1 MHLDEIFFKIMIY
14 LLAAVISVPIAK
26 KVGLGSVLGYLIAG
40 IIIGPFVL
48 ELVGDDGEGVMH
60 FAEFGVVIMLFIV
73 GLELH
78 PSMLWRMK
86 RLVLG
91 LGGMQI
97 GITALI
103 FALIT
108 AFFWLNT
115 AQAITTGLILALSS
129 TAIVLQTLS
138 EKGLLQSRG
147 GRHSF
152 SVLLMQDISVVP
164 IFAIVA
170 LLANQVVVDSGDS
183 SELDAVTSSGWMQL
197 LIIIGAVGA
206 IIIGGRYVAHYIFKF
221 IAETRLRELFTATAL
236 LLVIGIA
243 GFMDVVGLSPA
254 LGTFLAGVV
263 LANSEYRYELE
274 DNLEP
279 FKGLLLG
286 VFFISV
292 GASINF
298 DLLFSH
304 WQLIIVILSIVVTVK
319 LLVLFALG
327 KLFKLSASHNML
339 FTFSLAQAGEFG
351 FVLISFATQNAIY
364 DAFTSGV
371 LLIVVA
377 LSMLITPLLFIVN
390 EHLIQPRLLKSESR
404 DNDAVE
410 DNGHPVIIAGFG
422 RLGQVLGRFLN
433 VNRINSTIIDNNPH
447 NIEYLKK
454 FGYKVYYGDITRKD
468 MLEAAGAAHAKV
480 LVIAMSE
487 RLQID
492 KLVEL
497 AQKHYPN
504 LQLIVRAVDVA
515 HDLALQNSGVKA
527 HRQATFDSAIQ
538 LGSDALTA
546 LGVSKHQSYRSALT
560 FKHLDKRFMKNLQ
573 QRYSKDDP
581 HFVLETKQFSE
592 HLENI
597 LLLQQ
602 KHPYQELDCAWDT
615 NSLIDEAKE
624 SKKKDEMPMKQGEE

>member
-1 MHLDEIFFKIMIY
+1 MHLDGIFFKIMIY

-26 KVGLGSVLGYLIAG
+26 KLGLGSVLGYLIAG
-40 IIIGPFVL
+40 IVIGPFAL
-48 ELVGDDGEGVMH
+48 ELVGSEGEGVMH
-60 FAEFGVVIMLFIV
+60 IAEFGVVIMLFIV

-86 RLVLG
+86 RLIFG

-97 GITALI
+97 GFTALI
-103 FALIT
+103 FSGLT

-115 AQAITTGLILALSS
+115 ARAITTGLILALSS
-129 TAIVLQTLS
+129 TAIVLQTLT
-138 EKGLLQSRG
+138 EKGMLKTRG

-164 IFAIVA
+164 IFAILA
-170 LLANQVVVDSGDS
+170 LLANQIAAKSTNVAEGATASNGWLQLFIIVV
-183 SELDAVTSSGWMQL
+183 AV
-197 LIIIGAVGA
+197 AV
-206 IIIGGRYVAHYIFKF
+206 IIIGGRYLAHYVFKL
-221 IAETRLRELFTATAL
+221 IAETGLRELFTATAL

-243 GFMDVVGLSPA
+243 IFMDVVGLSPA

-298 DLLFSH
+298 DLLFNN
-304 WQLIIVILSIVVTVK
+304 WQLILLILVIVVGVK
-319 LLVLFALG
+319 LIVLYVLG
-327 KLFKLSASHNML
+327 KLFKLEKSHNML

-351 FVLISFATQNAIY
+351 FVLITFAAQNSIY
-364 DAFTSGV
+364 DDFTAGI

-377 LSMLITPLLFIVN
+377 LSMLITPVLFIIN
-390 EHLIQPRLLKSESR
+390 EHIIQPRLNDASKL
-404 DNDAVE
+404 DNDDFE
-410 DNGHPVIIAGFG
+410 ENGHPVIIAGFG
-422 RLGQVLGRFLN
+422 RFGQVLGRFLN
-433 VNRINSTIIDNNPH
+433 ANGVKLTIIDNNPH
-447 NIEYLKK
+447 NVQYLKK

-468 MLEAAGAAHAKV
+468 MLDAAGASEAKA
-480 LVIAMSE
+480 LVVAMGE
-487 RLQID
+487 QHNVD
-492 KLVEL
+492 KLVDL
-497 AQKHYPN
+497 TQKHYPH
-504 LQLIVRAVDVA
+504 LKLIVRAEDVA
-515 HDLALQNSGVKA
+515 HELALQAKGVDA
-527 HRQATFDSAIQ
+527 QRQAIFDSAINM
-538 LGSDALTA
+538 
-546 LGVSKHQSYRSALT
+546 GVSTLSLLGFNKHQSHRAALT

-581 HFVLETKQFSE
+581 HFLMETKKFSE

-597 LLLQQ
+597 LLMQQ
-602 KHPYQELDCAWDT
+602 KHPYQDMDCAWDT
-615 NSLIDEAKE
+615 HSLIEEAREIDDEKE
-624 SKKKDEMPMKQGEE
+624 L

>member
-26 KVGLGSVLGYLIAG
+26 KIGLGSVLGYLIAG
-40 IIIGPFVL
+40 IVIGPFAL
-48 ELVGDDGEGVMH
+48 ELVGSEGEGVMH
-60 FAEFGVVIMLFIV
+60 IAEFGVVIMLFIV

-86 RLVLG
+86 RLIFG

-97 GITALI
+97 GFTALI
-103 FALIT
+103 FSGIT

-129 TAIVLQTLS
+129 TAIVLQMLT
-138 EKGLLQSRG
+138 EKGMLKTRG

-164 IFAIVA
+164 IFAILA
-170 LLANQVVVDSGDS
+170 LLATQVVTDTTVADEGAFR
-183 SELDAVTSSGWMQL
+183 EGWQQL
-197 LIIIGAVGA
+197 LIIVAAVGV
-206 IIIGGRYVAHYIFKF
+206 IVVGGRYLAHYIFKL
-221 IAETRLRELFTATAL
+221 IAETGLRELFTATAL

-243 GFMDVVGLSPA
+243 VFMDVVGLSPA

-298 DLLFSH
+298 DLLFNN
-304 WQLIIVILSIVVTVK
+304 WQMILLILAIVVGVK
-319 LLVLFALG
+319 LVVLYALG
-327 KLFKLSASHNML
+327 KLFKLEKSHNML

-351 FVLISFATQNAIY
+351 FVLITFASQNGIY
-364 DAFTSGV
+364 DEFTSGI

-377 LSMLITPLLFIVN
+377 LSMLITPVLFIIN
-390 EHLIQPRLLKSESR
+390 EHVIQPRLNETTQL
-404 DNDAVE
+404 DNDDFE

-422 RLGQVLGRFLN
+422 RFGQVLGRFLN
-433 VNRINSTIIDNNPH
+433 ANGIKLTIIDNNPH
-447 NIEYLKK
+447 NVQYLKK
-454 FGYKVYYGDITRKD
+454 FGYKLYYGDITRKD
-468 MLEAAGAAHAKV
+468 MLDAAGAAEARA

-487 RLQID
+487 RHQID

-497 AQKHYPN
+497 SQKHYPH
-504 LQLIVRAVDVA
+504 LKLIVRAEDVA
-515 HDLALQNSGVKA
+515 HELALQ
-527 HRQATFDSAIQ
+527 
-538 LGSDALTA
+538 
-546 LGVSKHQSYRSALT
+546 
-560 FKHLDKRFMKNLQ
+560 
-573 QRYSKDDP
+573 
-581 HFVLETKQFSE
+581 
-592 HLENI
+592 
-597 LLLQQ
+597 
-602 KHPYQELDCAWDT
+602 
-615 NSLIDEAKE
+615 
-624 SKKKDEMPMKQGEE
+624 

>member
-1 MHLDEIFFKIMIY
+1 MIY

-26 KVGLGSVLGYLIAG
+26 KIGLGSVLGYLIAG
-40 IIIGPFVL
+40 IVIGPFAL
-48 ELVGDDGEGVMH
+48 ELVGSEGEGVMH
-60 FAEFGVVIMLFIV
+60 IAEFGVVIMLFIV

-86 RLVLG
+86 RLIFG

-97 GITALI
+97 GFTALI
-103 FALIT
+103 FAGIT

-129 TAIVLQTLS
+129 TAIVLQTLT
-138 EKGLLQSRG
+138 EKGMLKTRG

-164 IFAIVA
+164 IFAILA
-170 LLANQVVVDSGDS
+170 LLANLIVTDTTVVDEGAF
-183 SELDAVTSSGWMQL
+183 SEGWQQL
-197 LIIIGAVGA
+197 LIIIAAVA
-206 IIIGGRYVAHYIFKF
+206 VIVVGGRYLAQYIFKL
-221 IAETRLRELFTATAL
+221 IAETGLRELFTATAL

-243 GFMDVVGLSPA
+243 VFMDLVGLSPA

-298 DLLFSH
+298 DLLFTN
-304 WQLIIVILSIVVTVK
+304 WQMILLILSIVVGVK
-319 LLVLFALG
+319 LIVLYALG
-327 KLFKLSASHNML
+327 KLFKLEKSHNML

-351 FVLISFATQNAIY
+351 FVLITFASQNAIY
-364 DAFTSGV
+364 DEFTAGI

-377 LSMLITPLLFIVN
+377 LSMLITPVLFIIN
-390 EHLIQPRLLKSESR
+390 EHVIQPRLNETAQL
-404 DNDAVE
+404 DDDDFE

-433 VNRINSTIIDNNPH
+433 ANGIKLTIIDNNPH
-447 NIEYLKK
+447 NVQYLKK
-454 FGYKVYYGDITRKD
+454 FGYKLYYGDMTRKD
-468 MLEAAGAAHAKV
+468 MLDAAGAADAKA

-487 RLQID
+487 RHQID

-497 AQKHYPN
+497 AQKHYPH
-504 LQLIVRAVDVA
+504 LKLIVRAEDVA
-515 HDLALQNSGVKA
+515 HELALQNLGVEG
-527 HRQATFDSAIQ
+527 HRQSIFDSAIE
-538 LGSDALTA
+538 
-546 LGVSKHQSYRSALT
+546 LGVNAMSSLGFNKHQSYRAALT

-581 HFVLETKQFSE
+581 HFVMETKKFSE

-597 LLLQQ
+597 LLMQQ
-602 KHPYQELDCAWDT
+602 KHPYQQMDCAWDT
-615 NSLIDEAKE
+615 HSLIEEARE
-624 SKKKDEMPMKQGEE
+624 SDDPSEEK

>member
-1 MHLDEIFFKIMIY
+1 MHLDEVFFKIVIY

-26 KVGLGSVLGYLIAG
+26 KLGLGSVLGYLIAG
-40 IIIGPFVL
+40 IVIGPFVL

-60 FAEFGVVIMLFIV
+60 IAEFGVVIMLFIV

-86 RLVLG
+86 RLIFG
-91 LGGMQI
+91 LGGLQI

-103 FALIT
+103 FSLIT

-115 AQAITTGLILALSS
+115 AQSITTGLILALSS

-138 EKGLLQSRG
+138 EKGMLQTRG

-152 SVLLMQDISVVP
+152 AVLLMQDISVVP

-170 LLANQVVVDSGDS
+170 LLANQVIVNPVEAGVVD
-183 SELDAVTSSGWMQL
+183 EVAQSGWIQL
-197 LIIIGAVGA
+197 LLIIGAVS
-206 IIIGGRYVAHYIFKF
+206 IIIVGGRYLAHYVFKL
-221 IAETRLRELFTATAL
+221 IAETGLRELFTATAL

-243 GFMDVVGLSPA
+243 VFMDAVGLSPA

-298 DLLFSH
+298 NLLFNN
-304 WQLIIVILSIVVTVK
+304 WQLIMVILSIVVGVK
-319 LLVLFALG
+319 LLVLYVLG
-327 KLFKLSASHNML
+327 RLFKLEKSHNML
-339 FTFSLAQAGEFG
+339 FAFSLAQAGEFG
-351 FVLISFATQNAIY
+351 FVLISFASQSAIY
-364 DAFTSGV
+364 DEFTSGV

-377 LSMLITPLLFIVN
+377 LSMLITPVLFIVN
-390 EHLIQPRLLKSESR
+390 EQLIQPRFSKGQQEQA
-404 DNDAVE
+404 DAVE
-410 DNGHPVIIAGFG
+410 ENGHPVIIAGYG

-433 VNRINSTIIDNNPH
+433 ANGVKLNIIDNNPH
-447 NIEYLKK
+447 NIQYLKK
-454 FGYKVYYGDITRKD
+454 FGYKVYYGDMTRKD
-468 MLEAAGAAHAKV
+468 MLEAAGANTAKAM
-480 LVIAMSE
+480 VIAMSE
-487 RLQID
+487 RHQID
-492 KLVEL
+492 KLVDL
-497 AQKHYPN
+497 AQKHYPH
-504 LQLIVRAVDVA
+504 LKLIVRAEDVA
-515 HDLALQNSGVKA
+515 HDLILQNKGVTG
-527 HRQATFDSAIQ
+527 HRQAIFDSAIH
-538 LGSDALTA
+538 LGADALQA
-546 LGVSKHQSYRSALT
+546 IGVSRHQSYRSALT

-573 QRYSKDDP
+573 QRYNKEDP
-581 HFVLETKQFSE
+581 HFMLETRKFSE

-602 KHPYQELDCAWDT
+602 KQPYREMDCAWDT
-615 NSLIDEAKE
+615 EALIEEAKSNE
-624 SKKKDEMPMKQGEE
+624 NDNEVN

>member
-1 MHLDEIFFKIMIY
+1 MHLDEIFFKMMIY

-26 KVGLGSVLGYLIAG
+26 KIGLGSVLGYLIAG
-40 IIIGPFVL
+40 IVIGPYL
-48 ELVGDDGEGVMH
+48 LGLVGDDDSSVMH
-60 FAEFGVVIMLFIV
+60 IAEFGVVIMLFIV

-86 RLVLG
+86 RLIFG

-97 GITALI
+97 GFTALIITIITAL
-103 FALIT
+103 
-108 AFFWLNT
+108 FWLNT
-115 AQAITTGLILALSS
+115 AQAITTGLILSLSS
-129 TAIVLQTLS
+129 TAIVLQTLT
-138 EKGLLQSRG
+138 EKGLLQTRG

-164 IFAIVA
+164 IFAILA
-170 LLANQVVVDSGDS
+170 LFANQVVVEGVDTSATA
-183 SELDAVTSSGWMQL
+183 DAGHTGWQQL
-197 LIIIGAVGA
+197 LIIIGAVGV
-206 IIIGGRYVAHYIFKF
+206 IIVGGRYLIHYLFKF
-221 IAETRLRELFTATAL
+221 IAETGLRELFTATAL

-292 GASINF
+292 GASIDF
-298 DLLFSH
+298 KLLQEH
-304 WQLIIVILSIVVTVK
+304 WQLIGVILSILIVVK
-319 LLVLFALG
+319 LIVLYVLG
-327 KLFKLSASHNML
+327 RVFKLNASQNML

-351 FVLISFATQNAIY
+351 FVLISFASQSAIY
-364 DAFTSGV
+364 DNFTSGI

-377 LSMLITPLLFIVN
+377 LSMLFTPLLFIVN
-390 EHLIQPRLLKSESR
+390 DHLIQPMLYKKERL
-404 DNDAVE
+404 DDDVIE
-410 DNGHPVIIAGFG
+410 DNGHPVIIAGYG

-433 VNRINSTIIDNNPH
+433 ANGVHPTIIDNNPH
-447 NIEYLKK
+447 NVQYLKK
-454 FGYKVYYGDITRKD
+454 FGYEVYYGDITRKD
-468 MLEAAGAAHAKV
+468 MLEAAGAKKAKV
-480 LVIAMSE
+480 LVVAMSE
-487 RLQID
+487 RDRID
-492 KLVEL
+492 KLVSL
-497 AQKHYPN
+497 AQKHYPH
-504 LQLIVRAVDVA
+504 LRLVVRAVDVA
-515 HDLALQNSGVKA
+515 HELALQNNNVEA

-538 LGSDALTA
+538 LGSDALKE
-546 LGVSKHQSYRSALT
+546 LGAGAQESYRAALS

-581 HFVLETKQFSE
+581 HFVMETKKFSE

-602 KHPYQELDCAWDT
+602 KQPYREMDCAWDT
-615 NSLIDEAKE
+615 NSLIDEAYKE
-624 SKKKDEMPMKQGEE
+624 DEAAEMEQ